1 MQKAVSYG
9 RVSTS
14 MQNVDRQ
21 KINLEEFAK
30 SKGHKIEKF
39 FSDSITGKTHTLERN
54 GYQKMIRYCKE
65 KNIKTIFVS
74 EISRISRR
82 VSHTIATIESLVE
95 EHGMT
100 VHVQHP
106 STLTFSPDKNG
117 QIDILQ
123 KSMLMMLS
131 LGAEMELTY
140 QQNRRLEGIVEAKK
154 KGKYKGRAKGSSYS
168 ASQLLE
174 KHTDI
179 VNLLNHSQLP
189 DTKIAEIVKK
199 GLSTV
204 KRVKIA
210 LSSLEG
216 EAENKKATPATVA

>member
-21 KINLEEFAK
+21 KINLEEFGK
-30 SKGHKIEKF
+30 SKGYAIQKF
-39 FSDSITGKTHTLERN
+39 FSDSITGKTHTLERA
-54 GYQKMIRYCKE
+54 GYLKMIKYCKE
-65 KNIKTIFVS
+65 KNINTIFVS

-82 VSHTIATIESLVE
+82 VSHTISTIETIVE
-95 EHGMT
+95 EQGMI
-100 VHVQHP
+100 VFIQHP
-106 STLTFSPDKNG
+106 STLIFFPDKNG

-123 KSMLMMLS
+123 KSMLMMLG

-154 KGKYKGRAKGSSYS
+154 KGRYTGRIKGSSYS
-168 ASQLLE
+168 NDQLLA
-174 KHTDI
+174 KHSDI

-189 DTKIAEIVKK
+189 DTIIADTVKK

-204 KRVKIA
+204 KRVKRA
-210 LSSLEG
+210 MAHLET
-216 EAENKKATPATVA
+216 ERNI